1 MVTERMITIGCQL
14 LTRLLTG
21 QNRGRVSKSAAI
33 LPKVAEDDF
42 NFSVYKDRHL
52 FVSLTHFLFVCLLP
66 GSFICTYSSVLSHPL
81 KRRQLVDTF
90 HTQLNLC

>member
-21 QNRGRVSKSAAI
+21 QNRGRVSESTAI

-42 NFSVYKDRHL
+42 NFCVYKDRHL
-52 FVSLTHFLFVCLLP
+52 FVSLIHFFLLVCCLVPSFAHILQYSPTHSKDDSWLTH
-66 GSFICTYSSVLSHPL
+66 STH
-81 KRRQLVDTF
+81 
-90 HTQLNLC
+90 N